1 MPLLYRRLYHKPLSH
16 SPDATPASLAV
27 GLRIPFTEIALAG
40 FIAAYIIHYVLR
52 GRKQG
57 SVHIRHEYQSLETN
71 APVQAYDR
79 TQRLVHW
86 LIAGIFLFLTAT
98 GFEIYL
104 FPNLA
109 VFHFSVFSL
118 LWHEY
123 FSFGLILLLAIHTF
137 HELYSRRSLRLIV
150 FTARDARLMMQRVG
164 RFARGLLEQ
173 ERTGKYDPYKKIY
186 HASLGL
192 ATGVL
197 AVTGVYLWDPLRLL
211 PVQGLP
217 AYVATGF
224 LVAHIYASVL
234 VLGLVAGHIYFSAL
248 PQNRPLIRAI
258 TRGTLSPQ
266 FFSVHYDS
274 SVWKPNAVK
283 AKASVVSKLTAS
295 LSEEAFTKYTGLQS
309 RRSLANPNASVLI
322 PFSAVQK
329 TCGSRFVRSSAERCS
344 RKQGA
349 LCLSDACPVLGTYT
363 PPQVEVA
370 RRQFI
375 KKSSILTGAILLMA
389 LGLDFMVN
397 RPRAPP
403 SGGTTSTTAAG
414 PKPIAN
420 IKNLLPNSAT
430 YFSNPSGGPGILI
443 RLSDGTLDA
452 YSAICT
458 HAGCEVQYYSPDRV
472 IYCPCH
478 GSLFDPSNGSAIRGP
493 AYIPLHKIGLTLDQ
507 ATGNIYVS

>member
-1 MPLLYRRLYHKPLSH
+1 LLVSLSI
-16 SPDATPASLAV
+16 T
-27 GLRIPFTEIALAG
+27 ITEITLAG
-40 FIAAYIIHYVLR
+40 FTAAYIIHYFLR

-57 SVHIRHEYQSLETN
+57 SLHIRHEYETFETN
-71 APVQAYDR
+71 APVRAYDR

-86 LIAGIFLFLTAT
+86 FIAGIFLFLTAT

-123 FSFGLILLLAIHTF
+123 FSFALILLLAIHTF

-150 FTARDARLMMQRVG
+150 FTARDARLMMERVG
-164 RFARGLLEQ
+164 RFARGSLEQ
-173 ERTGKYDPYKKIY
+173 QRTGKYDPFKKIY

-197 AVTGVYLWDPLRLL
+197 AVTGVYLWDPFRLL

-217 AYVATGF
+217 AYVATSF

-234 VLGLVAGHIYFSAL
+234 VLGLVAGHIYFSTL
-248 PQNRPLIRAI
+248 PQNRPLFRAI

-274 SVWKPNAVK
+274 SIWIPDAVK

-309 RRSLANPNASVLI
+309 RRLLANPTASVFI

-329 TCGSRFVRSSAERCS
+329 TCGSRVVRSGAERCS
-344 RKQGA
+344 RKKGA

-375 KKSSILTGAILLMA
+375 KRSSMLTGAILLMA
-389 LGLDFMVN
+389 LGVDFLAK

-403 SGGTTSTTAAG
+403 SGGATSTAAAG

-420 IKNLLPNSAT
+420 IRNLLPNAAT
-430 YFSNPSGGPGILI
+430 YFSDPSGGPGILI
-443 RLSDGTLDA
+443 RLPSGTLEA

-478 GSLFDPSNGSAIRGP
+478 GSLFDPSNGDAIRGP
-493 AYIPLHKIGLTLDQ
+493 AYVPLQKIGLTLDQ